1 MHDIYRGIQTMEGK
15 MMQVI
20 IIMLFSFTM
29 LFSEA
34 IQGKLIIGGDKD
46 LLQTQA
52 NLMKLKISF
61 TEDPE
66 LRELQEKYKLK
77 LEMEALGDYAI
88 VTIKPVETSAL
99 KHELLFLLKPLF
111 HDVFFI
117 SEKKTEMKSPNSDK
131 ESASMMHPV
140 SSVKVTKSAAY
151 EFLVEEVGL
160 QWLALLLLAV
170 IGLTLSI
177 HNRRKL
183 ATLEKTQQDLSI
195 KQERIEDEIKQLGG
209 YGV

>member
-1 MHDIYRGIQTMEGK
+1 MH
-15 MMQVI
+15 VI
-20 IIMLFSFTM
+20 ILMLFSLTM

-61 TEDPE
+61 GEVPE
-66 LRELQEKYKLK
+66 LMTLQEKYKLK

-99 KHELLFLLKPLF
+99 KHELLSLLKPVF
-111 HDVFFI
+111 PNIFFI
-117 SEKKTEMKSPNSDK
+117 AEKRTEMKGPNSDK
-131 ESASMMHPV
+131 GSSSMRNPRSSGKV
-140 SSVKVTKSAAY
+140 SGNAVY

-170 IGLTLSI
+170 IGLTLST

-183 ATLEKTQQDLSI
+183 ATLEKTQEDLSI
-195 KQERIEDEIKQLGG
+195 KQEKIEDEIKQLGG

>member
-1 MHDIYRGIQTMEGK
+1 
-15 MMQVI
+15 MQVI
-20 IIMLFSFTM
+20 ILMLFSFTM

-34 IQGKLIIGGDKD
+34 IAGKLIIGGDKD

-66 LRELQEKYKLK
+66 LRELQQKYKLK

-88 VTIKPVETSAL
+88 VTIKPVETSDL
-99 KHELLFLLKPLF
+99 KHELLSLLKPMF

-117 SEKKTEMKSPNSDK
+117 AEKKTEMNSLNTDK
-131 ESASMMHPV
+131 ESASMKHPA
-140 SSVKVTKSAAY
+140 SSVNGTKSAVYA
-151 EFLVEEVGL
+151 FLVEEVGL

-183 ATLEKTQQDLSI
+183 ATLEKTQEDLSI
-195 KQERIEDEIKQLGG
+195 KQKRIEDEIKQLGG

>member
-1 MHDIYRGIQTMEGK
+1 
-15 MMQVI
+15 MQVI
-20 IIMLFSFTM
+20 ILMLFSLTL

-88 VTIKPVETSAL
+88 VTIKPVKTSAL
-99 KHELLFLLKPLF
+99 KHELLSLLKPMF

-117 SEKKTEMKSPNSDK
+117 AEKKTAMKSPNSDK
-131 ESASMMHPV
+131 ESASMMHPA
-140 SSVKVTKSAAY
+140 SSIQDTKSAVY

>member
-1 MHDIYRGIQTMEGK
+1 MEGK

-20 IIMLFSFTM
+20 MVMLFSFTM
-29 LFSEA
+29 LFSET
-34 IQGKLIIGGDKD
+34 ILGKLIIGGDND
-46 LLQTQA
+46 LVQTQV

-66 LRELQEKYKLK
+66 LMELQKKYKLK
-77 LEMEALGDYAI
+77 LEIEALGDYAI

-99 KHELLFLLKPLF
+99 KYELLSLLKPMF
-111 HDVFFI
+111 PDIFFI
-117 SEKKTEMKSPNSDK
+117 VEKKTEMKNPNLDK
-131 ESASMMHPV
+131 ESASMMNPV
-140 SSVKVTKSAAY
+140 SSVKVTRNPAY

-160 QWLALLLLAV
+160 QWLALLLLAAT
-170 IGLTLSI
+170 GLTLSI

-183 ATLEKTQQDLSI
+183 AMLEKTQQDLSL
-195 KQERIEDEIKQLGG
+195 KQEKIEDEIKQLGG